1 MEKKDLRYLK
11 LPALLVIAGQN
22 SDPLVRELYRRLHE
36 KLAEVRT
43 LQSLSRELAN
53 GLVKDTVD

>member
-1 MEKKDLRYLK
+1 MQKKDLRYLK

-36 KLAEVRT
+36 KLTEMRS
-43 LQSLSRELAN
+43 LQSLNRELAN
-53 GLVKDTVD
+53 GLVKAGNN